1 MKKISLVL
9 MLAILTWTSCK
20 NDYQPA
26 WRLALKSRS
35 YVEPLIDGE
44 HFYAFSQA
52 GEVIRASIKD
62 GLPSWSETMAGPVLG
77 RPALVGDTLFVI
89 TQNGILYA
97 IQSQTGKVNWKVQL
111 PDTFSAPVTI
121 FASNVI
127 LPSESGKI
135 YARYNRDGSAAWMF
149 SGALKF
155 NTGALVADDR
165 ALIGGWGKN
174 FYSLRPDGSLNW
186 KFTAAE
192 RITEDAIRVGNNVY
206 FPSHDHFVYALEIP
220 SGRLIW
226 RFPATQPSNL
236 VAMKDEI
243 LFASGKDLIA
253 ISAYSGKLIRRLPFQ
268 KVIDRVYVNPPNLLL
283 VSHDIYEVSP
293 DFSTVSVRFRGPKPF
308 FKLSFAEGMI
318 LASDDLYSIYGYE
331 TSIGK

>member
-1 MKKISLVL
+1 MKKVFIILLVTVL
-9 MLAILTWTSCK
+9 IGNGCK
-20 NDYQPA
+20 TDHQPA

-35 YVEPLIDGE
+35 YVEPLIERE

-52 GEVIRASIKD
+52 GEVICASMKD
-62 GLPSWSETMAGPVLG
+62 GVPIWSETVAGPVLS
-77 RPALVGDTLFVI
+77 RPALEGDTLFVI

-97 IQSQTGKVNWKVQL
+97 VQSQTGKVNWKIQL

-127 LPSESGKI
+127 LPSESGKV
-135 YARYNRDGSAAWMF
+135 YARSNQDGSSAWIF

-155 NTGALVADDR
+155 NTGALVADDH
-165 ALIGGWGKN
+165 ALIGGWGKD
-174 FYSLRPDGSLNW
+174 FYSLRSDGSLNW

-206 FPSHDHFVYALEIP
+206 FPSHDRFVYALEIP

-226 RFPATQPSNL
+226 RFPAMQPSNL
-236 VAMKDEI
+236 VALKDEI
-243 LFASGKDLIA
+243 FCASGKELIA
-253 ISAYSGKLIRRLPFQ
+253 ISAHSGRLIRRLPFE
-268 KVIDRVYVNPPNLLL
+268 KVIDRVYVNPPNLLI
-283 VSHDIYEVSP
+283 VSQNIYQVSP
-293 DFSTVSVRFRGPKPF
+293 DFSAVSVRFHAPKPF

-331 TSIGK
+331 TSNRR